1 MGKLAVHSPVF
12 VLISILLNNLI
23 IPSNLELSVNVSKPL
38 INITGVRYAFIFE
51 TIDQVREQ
59 SQKWMN
65 DYNNFRPHESLGNIP
80 PKVYVKSNN

>member
-1 MGKLAVHSPVF
+1 MGKLADHSPVF
-12 VLISILLNNLI
+12 VLISILLNSSM

-51 TIDQVREQ
+51 SIDQVREQ

-80 PKVYVKSNN
+80 PTNP

>member
-12 VLISILLNNLI
+12 VLISILLNSSM

-80 PKVYVKSNN
+80 PTNP

>member
-1 MGKLAVHSPVF
+1 MGKLADHSPVF
-12 VLISILLNNLI
+12 VLISILLNSSM
-23 IPSNLELSVNVSKPL
+23 IPSNLELFVNVSKPL

-51 TIDQVREQ
+51 SIDQVREQ

-80 PKVYVKSNN
+80 PTNP

>member
-1 MGKLAVHSPVF
+1 MGKLADHSPVF
-12 VLISILLNNLI
+12 VLISILLNSSM

-51 TIDQVREQ
+51 TIDQIREQ

-80 PKVYVKSNN
+80 PTNP